1 MEKSWEIY
9 YLSPL
14 PLLPSKLVQSCYLF
28 RQGQGIKK
36 WFYRV
41 ESHCT
46 SPNFQCTKG
55 MSFSNN

>member
-36 WFYRV
+36 WFYKV
-41 ESHCT
+41 ESHYK
-46 SPNFQCTKG
+46 PQFPAYKGDFLFQ
-55 MSFSNN
+55 